1 VSCHLQGQV
10 ILNTRPAHQQAELTR
25 ILQLDGARV
34 LSFPLIEIE
43 QINKEQLGIESNDI
57 DSIDTAAAPK
67 SPAQSVWS
75 PISRPISD
83 YDILLFV
90 SRNAVE
96 GAFRFIETADL
107 QASTCF
113 GVIGSATRTALAAAL
128 AGSQFDLAGCLVAG
142 EPYNSETLLQAQA
155 LHQVAGKRVLILR
168 GQHGRNLLGDELAS
182 RGAKVEYAE
191 VYRRAVP
198 RHGVGVFNQLTAS
211 GFPTLVIL
219 TSDEGMHNLF
229 KLVDASAAL
238 ALCRVPWLLISERMR
253 ESARKLGHN
262 ATVLIARNA
271 SDKGIRQTICEWA
284 DQR

>member
-1 VSCHLQGQV
+1 LQGQV
-10 ILNTRPAHQQAELTR
+10 ILNTRPVHQQAELTQV
-25 ILQLDGARV
+25 LQFDGARV
-34 LSFPLIEIE
+34 LSFPLIKIEKIDTE
-43 QINKEQLGIESNDI
+43 QIDIESIGIAPIDI
-57 DSIDTAAAPK
+57 AVAPQPPDESVL
-67 SPAQSVWS
+67 SPVWP
-75 PISRPISD
+75 PISRPIGD

-96 GAFRFIETADL
+96 GAFRFIEATDL
-107 QASTCF
+107 RASTCF
-113 GVIGSATRTALAAAL
+113 GVIGSATREALAAAL
-128 AGSQFDLAGCLVAG
+128 DYSHFDLADCLVAG

-155 LHQVAGKRVLILR
+155 LQQVAGKRVLILR
-168 GQHGRNLLGDELAS
+168 GQHGRSLLGDELAR
-182 RGAKVEYAE
+182 RGADVEYAE

-198 RHGVGVFNQLTAS
+198 RHGVEIFNQLSAPC
-211 GFPTLVIL
+211 FPTLVIL

-229 KLVDASAAL
+229 KLVDASAAR

>member
-1 VSCHLQGQV
+1 MSCNLQGQV
-10 ILNTRPAHQQAELTR
+10 ILNTRPTHQQAELTR

-43 QINKEQLGIESNDI
+43 QIGIEPIDI
-57 DSIDTAAAPK
+57 EPIDTAAAPRP
-67 SPAQSVWS
+67 PAQSVS
-75 PISRPISD
+75 PPISRPISD

-96 GAFRFIETADL
+96 GAFRFIETTDL

-128 AGSQFDLAGCLVAG
+128 AGSPFDLDGCLVAG

-155 LHQVAGKRVLILR
+155 LQQVAGKRVLILR
-168 GQHGRNLLGDELAS
+168 GQHGRNLLGDELAH
-182 RGAKVEYAE
+182 RGAEVEYAE

-198 RHGVGVFNQLTAS
+198 RHGVGIFKQLTAS
-211 GFPTLVIL
+211 RFPTLVIL

-238 ALCRVPWLLISERMR
+238 VLCRVPWLLISERMR

>member
-1 VSCHLQGQV
+1 MSCHLQGQV
-10 ILNTRPAHQQAELTR
+10 ILNTRPAHQQAELTQM
-25 ILQLDGARV
+25 LQFDGARV

-43 QINKEQLGIESNDI
+43 QVGIEQINADP
-57 DSIDTAAAPK
+57 AAAPP
-67 SPAQSVWS
+67 SSTQLA
-75 PISRPISD
+75 SRPIND

-96 GAFRFIETADL
+96 GAFRFIEATDL
-107 QASTCF
+107 RASTSF

-128 AGSQFDLAGCLVAG
+128 DDSHFDLSGCLMAG

-155 LHQVAGKRVLILR
+155 LQQVAGKRVLILR

-182 RGAKVEYAE
+182 RGAQVEYAE

-198 RHGVGVFNQLTAS
+198 RHGVEIFNQLTVPD
-211 GFPTLVIL
+211 FPTLVIL
-219 TSDEGMHNLF
+219 SSDEGMHNLF
-229 KLVDASAAL
+229 KLVDASAAR
-238 ALCRVPWLLISERMR
+238 ALCALPWLLISERMR

>member
-1 VSCHLQGQV
+1 VSCKLQGQV
-10 ILNTRPAHQQAELTR
+10 ILNTRPAHQQAELTQM
-25 ILQLDGARV
+25 LQFDGARV

-43 QINKEQLGIESNDI
+43 SINN
-57 DSIDTAAAPK
+57 AAAPQ
-67 SPAQSVWS
+67 SPAQSVLPPISPPIWP

-96 GAFRFIETADL
+96 GAFRFIETTDL
-107 QASTCF
+107 RASTCF

-128 AGSQFDLAGCLVAG
+128 DGSHLDLDGCLVAD
-142 EPYNSETLLQAQA
+142 EPFNSETLLQAQA
-155 LHQVAGKRVLILR
+155 LQQVAGKRVLILR
-168 GQHGRNLLGDELAS
+168 GQHGRNLLGDELVL
-182 RGAKVEYAE
+182 RGAEVDYAE

-198 RHGVGVFNQLTAS
+198 RHEVKIFSQLTAPC
-211 GFPTLVIL
+211 FPTLVIL
-219 TSDEGMHNLF
+219 TSNEGMHNLF
-229 KLVDASAAL
+229 KLVDASAAR
-238 ALCRVPWLLISERMR
+238 ALCRVPWLLISERML